1 MPQGARR
8 AYLVLCAFS
17 SCYAQFS
24 WISARCVLAVCWAGC
39 VAACTSLRHRQACSG
54 MTHQH
59 VLTMP
64 CLDGSQFITAAAPNF
79 DAPGTNTNQEAYR
92 LQLKMFLGL
101 IAQQQHL
108 PPLKQLLQLYT
119 VSA

>member
-1 MPQGARR
+1 MRTA
-8 AYLVLCAFS
+8 
-17 SCYAQFS
+17 
-24 WISARCVLAVCWAGC
+24 
-39 VAACTSLRHRQACSG
+39 
-54 MTHQH
+54 H
-59 VLTMP
+59 V
-64 CLDGSQFITAAAPNF
+64 QFITAAAPNF

-119 VSA
+119 VRAGARVARLNLGRPSYAARTVSTASKSAAATADGESHAHRVACSAALACQVEQT